1 MIINKSN
8 IGAVVLGFIT
18 GVLFMTAVAMIVYS
32 RCNPDTP
39 ELSPSEYSLTDWEIL
54 ELAIIKTESDFN
66 PLARGKANDLGI
78 FQGTEIWVEDVNR
91 IVGEP
96 KYVHTDCLDIDKSIE
111 MFDIIQNHYNPN
123 HDPSLAINKHNP
135 GGDAIGYS
143 IRVRKNIEWVK
154 KYEEIKAH
162 LTNYNS
168 NNTIE

>member
-8 IGAVVLGFIT
+8 IGTVALGFIVGLFIT
-18 GVLFMTAVAMIVYS
+18 LSGVMVYS
-32 RCNPDTP
+32 VSNSDMFEASPV
-39 ELSPSEYSLTDWEIL
+39 ELSSLTDWEIL

-111 MFDIIQNHYNPN
+111 MFNIIQNHYNPN
-123 HDPSLAINKHNP
+123 HDLSIAINKHNP